1 MNRHS
6 FLSLIILLVS
16 GGAARADVSAADYPS
31 PQAAIDANPGAT
43 IRVPAGEYRIDQALI
58 IRASGTTLEG
68 RGTIIQGN
76 PAAPILRVDG
86 ANNVL
91 VRDLTLTRAEGARET
106 TEDGFRADN
115 CVDLTLDNVRVL
127 ENWSTSAAIRL
138 LKVGHARVAGC
149 RVVNYKRVGLED
161 RTASPE
167 HGYAFRAI
175 LGDGIFLSESS
186 SVIVAHNEIRE
197 TRLRAT
203 AETKKAHDL
212 GRLVD
217 GRAPTR
223 KGRFAPPEDYAT
235 NWHQGS
241 AIVVTSPTET
251 DRILVT
257 GNEIENAAQGVDIH
271 ADRVTF
277 SDNVIAG
284 AMVGIKCM
292 HGSRNVVIAGNN
304 VSGCSLWGLVMLPG
318 TAARRIN
325 PTRGNIVANNIFSDF
340 GRGDD
345 YHNWAGTDSRRVLS
359 FEAGPDA
366 DSPPLADVIIS
377 GNLVYDTEREEVE
390 SESAR
395 TAGPAEPRY
404 LHALYIDPR
413 LDRGTFR
420 LSGNL
425 FHPGT
430 RGESNG
436 P

>member
-1 MNRHS
+1 MNRLCG
-6 FLSLIILLVS
+6 LSLMILMVPR
-16 GGAARADVSAADYPS
+16 GAAGADVSAAAYPS
-31 PQAAIDANPGAT
+31 LQAAIDANPGGT
-43 IRVPAGEYRIDQALI
+43 IQVPAGQYRIDQALI
-58 IRASGTTLEG
+58 IRANGTTLDG

-86 ANNVL
+86 ANDVL
-91 VRDLTLTRAEGARET
+91 VRDLTLTRAEGTRET

-115 CVDLTLDNVRVL
+115 CVDLTLENVRVL

-138 LKVGHARVAGC
+138 ARARHARVTGC

-175 LGDGIFLSESS
+175 LGDGIFLSESA
-186 SVIVAHNEIRE
+186 SVIVAHSEIRE

-223 KGRFAPPEDYAT
+223 KGSFAPPEDYAA

-241 AIVVTSPTET
+241 AIVVTSPVET

-257 GNEIENAAQGVDIH
+257 GNQIANAAQGVDIH

-277 SDNVIAG
+277 SDNLIAG
-284 AMVGIKCM
+284 AMIGIKCM
-292 HGSRNVVIAGNN
+292 HGSQNVVITGNN

-318 TAARRIN
+318 SAARRAN
-325 PTRGNIVANNIFSDF
+325 STRGNIVANNIFTDF

-345 YHNWAGTDSRRVLS
+345 YHNWARTDSRRVLS
-359 FEAGPDA
+359 FEAGPDE
-366 DSPPLADVIIS
+366 DSPPLEDVIIS
-377 GNLVYDTEREEVE
+377 GNLVYDSEREEADPP
-390 SESAR
+390 S
-395 TAGPAEPRY
+395 EPRY

-413 LDRGTFR
+413 LDRRAFQV
-420 LSGNL
+420 SGNL
-425 FHPGT
+425 FHSGT
-430 RGESNG
+430 RGERNS